1 MFFQSQ
7 WIALIPLN
15 FFLHKIRPVA
25 WPWCC
30 QEDPS
35 IWLESALRESLFH
48 QNLPLGVRLMR
59 AVDLSWGE
67 TCPSL
72 LTRVSCWVSEVS
84 APSCPPPWGTVWLK
98 LCWAWL
104 LSESFSRHPSVVQS
118 LPSNSQ
124 GSLEHSLLFFSF
136 CFFSSRSQGG
146 SFRLLSYLEA
156 PNFPYLLSYY
166 KVRNKHGQDIR
177 VKKNVLT
184 SVARENTGVISKA
197 MLSNKGRVGVFL
209 KEPTH
214 VPIGKQFRGSNMPA
228 HTL

>member
-59 AVDLSWGE
+59 AVGLSWGE

-84 APSCPPPWGTVWLK
+84 APSCPLPWGTVWLK

-124 GSLEHSLLFFSF
+124 GSLEHSLLFSHSVSF
-136 CFFSSRSQGG
+136 PAGHKEVVLGCSLTWKPQI
-146 SFRLLSYLEA
+146 FRIYCHTTKSEA
-156 PNFPYLLSYY
+156 
-166 KVRNKHGQDIR
+166 
-177 VKKNVLT
+177 
-184 SVARENTGVISKA
+184 
-197 MLSNKGRVGVFL
+197 
-209 KEPTH
+209 
-214 VPIGKQFRGSNMPA
+214 NMA
-228 HTL
+228 KT